1 MFSNR
6 ARSDETGL
14 MEEPS
19 GPLPSVWSILGEDMV
34 SGRWGSGQNYPLH
47 PQLGLLIDH
56 TRTGI
61 LEVFRRAQK

>member
-1 MFSNR
+1 
-6 ARSDETGL
+6 

-47 PQLGLLIDH
+47 PQLKLLIDH
-56 TRTGI
+56 TRT
-61 LEVFRRAQK
+61 EVLYEYSAGRNSKM